1 LDKVIGEEIASP
13 HLGLDTTFLDPI
25 TRFQRGIPGPYS
37 PAELSAI
44 QDYLEVK
51 AFMDNLS
58 ISPIGE
64 L

>member
-1 LDKVIGEEIASP
+1 MIDTVIEEGNAN
-13 HLGLDTTFLDPI
+13 LVLDTTFLDPI
-25 TRFQRGIPGPYS
+25 TRYTMGIPGPYS
-37 PAELSAI
+37 PVELRQL

-58 ISPIGE
+58 ISPIGQ